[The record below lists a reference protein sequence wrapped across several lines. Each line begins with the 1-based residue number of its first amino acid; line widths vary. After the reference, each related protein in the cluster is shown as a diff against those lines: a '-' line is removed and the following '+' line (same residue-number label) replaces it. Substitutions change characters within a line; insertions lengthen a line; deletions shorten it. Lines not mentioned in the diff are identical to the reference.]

1 MPMYWGVWLEEAKLL
16 GHALG
21 GDVET
26 PAPFLLYSGPYEVS
40 RPRTPCSSTMFCI
53 VLCRKQQ
60 SSLSMDWTCEPKYT
74 FLLFKWFLPAMYYSH
89 RKLTSHRM
97 LASSPNSETQQ
108 PCHPE
113 CLLSSSFFIWK
124 MRYSYR
130 YRVTMLSSV
139 CSLVDSGTRLPEL
152 LFFKTSLFITQA
164 GLKLA
169 VYPRIALNPGLC
181 TGIVS
186 NEPHSQP

>member
-1 MPMYWGVWLEEAKLL
+1 
-16 GHALG
+16 
-21 GDVET
+21 
-26 PAPFLLYSGPYEVS
+26 
-40 RPRTPCSSTMFCI
+40 
-53 VLCRKQQ
+53 
-60 SSLSMDWTCEPKYT
+60 
-74 FLLFKWFLPAMYYSH
+74 
-89 RKLTSHRM
+89 
-97 LASSPNSETQQ
+97 
-108 PCHPE
+108 
-113 CLLSSSFFIWK
+113 